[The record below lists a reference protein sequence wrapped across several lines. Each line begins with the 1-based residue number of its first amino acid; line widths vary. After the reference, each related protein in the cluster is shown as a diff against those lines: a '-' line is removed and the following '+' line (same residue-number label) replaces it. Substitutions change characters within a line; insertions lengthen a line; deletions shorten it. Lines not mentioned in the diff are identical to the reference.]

1 MALLDS
7 SRDEFADRN
16 VLLHL
21 VLGLV
26 SYARRVGAL
35 VPLPAPVEAPPEG
48 AGSAPPDAALSFL
61 LGVIAVRATLMRE
74 LDPLRAERDQ
84 RRATTPETRGGE
96 PFSAAIPGPRELSR

>member
-26 SYARRVGAL
+26 SYARRIETLA
-35 VPLPAPVEAPPEG
+35 PPPARVEARPEETET
-48 AGSAPPDAALSFL
+48 SPPDAALSFL
-61 LGVIAVRATLMRE
+61 LGVVAVRASLMRE
-74 LDPLRAERDQ
+74 LDPLRGALDE
-84 RRATTPETRGGE
+84 RRAAVKVRSEE
-96 PFSAAIPGPRELSR
+96 PFPAAIPGPRELSR

>member
-26 SYARRVGAL
+26 SYARRVDAL
-35 VPLPAPVEAPPEG
+35 VPSSAPVEARPEG
-48 AGSAPPDAALSFL
+48 AGSAPPDAALFFL
-61 LGVIAVRATLMRE
+61 LGMVAVRESLMRE
-74 LDPLRAERDQ
+74 LDPLRAELDR
-84 RRATTPETRGGE
+84 RRAAADAPGDE
-96 PFSAAIPGPRELSR
+96 PFPADIPGPRELSR